1 MTSCGTAR
9 ASAAKVDCAHQLLT
23 RTVLCIACSVMMV
36 GWGGNNGSTL
46 TGGILAN
53 KHGLTWMTRSGL
65 QTPNY
70 FGSLTQAATCRV
82 GNFNGEE
89 VHAPFKALL
98 PMAEPNELVLG
109 GWDISNFNLAD
120 AMERAQVGGEL
131 LHDLLSGRCLVTSG
145 WMHANFAHSLSCR
158 PLPGAGLRAAAAAG
172 PLHEGHGAA
181 AGDLRPGLRCSQPGA
196 GFVVACGAQKQGFGD
211 QFWQDA
217 ASMSAGWLLRSQ

>member
-1 MTSCGTAR
+1 
-9 ASAAKVDCAHQLLT
+9 
-23 RTVLCIACSVMMV
+23 MMV

-120 AMERAQVGGEL
+120 AMERAQVGDEPPR
-131 LHDLLSGRCLVTSG
+131 HLLSGSHVDLHNCGPVS
-145 WMHANFAHSLSCR
+145 HINSCCSL
-158 PLPGAGLRAAAAAG
+158 LGAGLRAAAAIG
-172 PLHEGHGAA
+172 PVHEGHGAA
-181 AGDLRPGLRCSQPGA
+181 AGHLRPGLRCSQPGA
-196 GFVVACGAQKQGFGD
+196 DFAARGAHGAAVLVTASGGTPTACPL
-211 QFWQDA
+211 
-217 ASMSAGWLLRSQ
+217 AGC

>member
-1 MTSCGTAR
+1 
-9 ASAAKVDCAHQLLT
+9 
-23 RTVLCIACSVMMV
+23 MMV

-98 PMAEPNELVLG
+98 PMAEPNDLVLG

-120 AMERAQVGGEL
+120 AMERAQVQVFIV
-131 LHDLLSGRCLVTSG
+131 RV
-145 WMHANFAHSLSCR
+145 
-158 PLPGAGLRAAAAAG
+158 
-172 PLHEGHGAA
+172 
-181 AGDLRPGLRCSQPGA
+181 
-196 GFVVACGAQKQGFGD
+196 
-211 QFWQDA
+211 
-217 ASMSAGWLLRSQ
+217 

>member
-1 MTSCGTAR
+1 
-9 ASAAKVDCAHQLLT
+9 
-23 RTVLCIACSVMMV
+23 MMV

-120 AMERAQVGGEL
+120 AMERAQVGDKL
-131 LHDLLSGRCLVTSG
+131 LHDLLSGRCLVTPLAG
-145 WMHANFAHSLSCR
+145 CTPTLLTAFDAAHCQVLDFELQR
-158 PLPGAGLRAAAAAG
+158 QLVPYMKDMVPLPGIYDQDFVAANQVRVLVLLVAPRSRDLETNPGRTLPACLLAG
-172 PLHEGHGAA
+172 
-181 AGDLRPGLRCSQPGA
+181 C
-196 GFVVACGAQKQGFGD
+196 
-211 QFWQDA
+211 
-217 ASMSAGWLLRSQ
+217 

>member
-1 MTSCGTAR
+1 MTFCGTAR
-9 ASAAKVDCAHQLLT
+9 ASAARLLVRIDC
-23 RTVLCIACSVMMV
+23 RYVFVFCDPCSVMMV

-120 AMERAQVGGEL
+120 AMERAQVGDGPPR
-131 LHDLLSGRCLVTSG
+131 DLLLGRRVMTSG
-145 WMHANFAHSLSCR
+145 NRSTFSHINSCCS
-158 PLPGAGLRAAAAAG
+158 LPGAGLRAAAAAG

-181 AGDLRPGLRCSQPGA
+181 PGHLRPGLRCSQPGA
-196 GFVVACGAQKQGFGD
+196 GSAAHGDHWTAVLVTDPGGTLPAC
-211 QFWQDA
+211 
-217 ASMSAGWLLRSQ
+217 LLVGC